1 MYENETS
8 QTTKI
13 WIPLDVI
20 VTCSIVLYYFIY
32 LHIQNKKIEKEEKQ
46 KIDEY
51 ISKLR
56 SLNNKNIQEETIENS
71 ET

>member
-56 SLNNKNIQEETIENS
+56 SLNNKNI
-71 ET
+71 

>member
-56 SLNNKNIQEETIENS
+56 SLNNNNIQEETIENS

>member
-1 MYENETS
+1 
-8 QTTKI
+8 
-13 WIPLDVI
+13 
-20 VTCSIVLYYFIY
+20 LYYFIY

-46 KIDEY
+46 KIDDY

>member
-1 MYENETS
+1 MYENESS

-56 SLNNKNIQEETIENS
+56 SLNNNNIQEETIENS

>member
-1 MYENETS
+1 MYENESS

-20 VTCSIVLYYFIY
+20 VTCCIVLYYFIY

-46 KIDEY
+46 KIDDY

>member
-46 KIDEY
+46 KIDDY

>member
-46 KIDEY
+46 KIDDY
-51 ISKLR
+51 ICKLR

>member
-1 MYENETS
+1 MYENESS

-46 KIDEY
+46 KIDDY